1 MIKLTDETFNKEVIE
16 SEIPVL
22 VDFHADWCG
31 PCKMLAPT
39 IEKIDEDYKGKVKVC
54 GANVDTMPLTSLSF
68 QIMSVPTLL
77 FFKNGKIEG
86 KLIGVSLY
94 SEIENLING

>member
-1 MIKLTDETFNKEVIE
+1 MIKLTDEIFDKEVIE
-16 SEIPVL
+16 SDVPVL
-22 VDFHADWCG
+22 VDFHAQWCG

-39 IEKIDEDYKGKVKVC
+39 IEKIDADYGKEVKVC
-54 GANVDTMPLTSLSF
+54 SADVDVMPLTSLTY

-86 KLIGVSLY
+86 KMIGVSSY
-94 SEIENLING
+94 EEIENLIKG